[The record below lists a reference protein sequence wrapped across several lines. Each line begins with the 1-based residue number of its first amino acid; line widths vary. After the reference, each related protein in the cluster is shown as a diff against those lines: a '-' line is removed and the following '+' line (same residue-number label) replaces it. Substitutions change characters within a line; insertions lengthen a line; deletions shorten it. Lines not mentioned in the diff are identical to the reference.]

1 LKLKQIHI
9 SKPNKKRGL
18 KVAFIIFSSALVLLV
33 AGYFILKANMGK
45 IETLITESLNEQVNG
60 EVTIGDIDIT
70 IFNHFPHFSL
80 SVKDVVVKDNRF
92 NEHHLQIFSA
102 DRIYLQIRVFAL
114 LRKNIELRAI
124 TVKDGEINLMRMQD
138 GLLNTKNLVKPK
150 LKPEIPEEK
159 DLDAILIS
167 RLYLENVHISFRD
180 TVRGKDF
187 DLTIKDSF
195 GKLTHN
201 STITEITT
209 KDKLFVKGLTF
220 KPERGSC
227 LTNKSINSRLR
238 LEWNRE
244 KRIVEFR
251 PSSLEMDKNKFSAT
265 GSISP
270 GITPY
275 LDLEVKTEKIKLD
288 YATTLVSKYT
298 SDKLKGF
305 NFEKPIPAVLHI
317 EGAINPALPL
327 DIDIFFNVKD
337 NAFITPSK
345 SFEVD
350 SLTGHYFNHLNDTLI
365 NNEIN
370 SGITFTDFKGK
381 YEGIPFLMDMRVTD
395 LTNPYMAV
403 HVSSNFSLKEAND
416 AIDTSVVLMTGGKL
430 NFDVN
435 FKGKAYGYLEKEK
448 DSMDAAI
455 TGSAQISN
463 ASCRFPNKQ
472 FDLNSING
480 NISFNEKT
488 MFVTAL
494 SMNIN
499 SNLVNVT
506 GTISDFIYLFFFP
519 DAKLQADAV
528 VQTDNFNLDNFKK
541 PGIAKQKQNIP
552 QKRISKTVNSLLENL
567 KGNITLNANKVT
579 YHKLKAQQVSGKII
593 LGNTYISCEE
603 LAATIAGGSFKING
617 NLSGLGTLQPT
628 VKLKTNVRGANI
640 SDFFYQL
647 ENFNQKAITSTHLKG
662 SLDAEITFNA
672 NLNKD
677 LKPVPSSMSGQYDMT
692 IKGGE
697 LVNMAALNQISK
709 NVFKKK
715 DFSDI
720 QFAELNVSASQD
732 GLDFQISEMQVKSN
746 VMTLYVNGLYSFGE
760 NTELFIKVP
769 IKSLNAKES
778 DLITDFKNEDAK
790 VGISVNLKATKVNGE
805 LKVAPVLFRKKDK

>member
-9 SKPNKKRGL
+9 SKPNKKRAF
-18 KVAFIIFSSALVLLV
+18 KVAIIIFSSAMVLLV
-33 AGYFILKANMGK
+33 AGYFILKANMGS

-80 SVKDVVVKDNRF
+80 AIKDVVVKDNKF

-114 LRKNIELRAI
+114 LRKNVELRAI
-124 TVKDGEINLMRMQD
+124 TVKDAEINLMRMQD
-138 GLLNTKNLVKPK
+138 GLLNTKNLVKPNP
-150 LKPEIPEEK
+150 KPEIPEEK
-159 DLDAILIS
+159 DFDAILIS

-187 DLTIKDSF
+187 DLNIKDSF

-209 KDKLFVKGLTF
+209 RDKLFVKGLTF

-227 LTNKSINSRLR
+227 LTNKTVNSRLNI
-238 LEWNRE
+238 EWDRE
-244 KRIVEFR
+244 KRIVEFK
-251 PSSLEMDKNKFSAT
+251 PSSLEMDKNKFSVT

-275 LDLEVKTEKIKLD
+275 LNLEVKTEKIKLD
-288 YATTLVSKYT
+288 YASTLVSKYT
-298 SDKLKGF
+298 GDKLKGY
-305 NFEKPIPAVLHI
+305 NFEKPVPAVLHI
-317 EGAINPALPL
+317 EGAINPSLPL
-327 DIDIFFNVKD
+327 DIDIFFKTVD

-345 SFEVD
+345 SFDVD

-370 SGITFTDFKGK
+370 SGITFTNFKGK

-403 HVSSNFSLKEAND
+403 HISSNFSLREANN

-430 NFDVN
+430 HFDVN

-567 KGNITLNANKVT
+567 KGNISLNAKKIT

-603 LAATIAGGSFKING
+603 LAATIAGGNFKING
-617 NLSGLGTLQPT
+617 DLNGLGTLQPT

-647 ENFNQKAITSTHLKG
+647 DNFNQKAITSTHLKG

-672 NLNKD
+672 TLNKD
-677 LKPVPSSMSGQYDMT
+677 LKPVPSTMLGQYDIT

-720 QFAELNVSASQD
+720 QFAELIFSSSQD
-732 GLDFQISEMQVKSN
+732 GLDFQISEMEVKSN

-769 IKSLNAKES
+769 IKSLNAKEA

-790 VGISVNLKATKVNGE
+790 VGISVNLKATKINGE
-805 LKVAPVLFRKKDK
+805 LKVTPVLFRKKDK